1 MPGPGSSPLLPELSD
16 VLGHLL
22 WRGNARA
29 TAVLAEHLATPV
41 DAHGHAVLCAL
52 VDQGAPLSQQSVADR
67 LALSRTTLTTV
78 TGHLL
83 RHDLVARSRN
93 PDDRRAYLLSA
104 TPAGRRTLAGSR
116 RRLASADAE
125 LAAPLTTVEAEEL
138 LALLLRLLR
147 PALAAQGSDPPGEL
161 LDSLSFALTR
171 THALHHRVV
180 AEALR
185 PLGLEPRDLGALT
198 ALDALGP
205 VPQHELARTLGVSA
219 ASLVQVADD
228 LERVGAAE
236 RRRPSEDRRTQVLHP
251 LPAAPR
257 LLAQARTAAHPASA
271 AWTAPLPPTRLRRLR
286 RLLAQLVTA

>member
-1 MPGPGSSPLLPELSD
+1 MPGPEPSPLLPELSD

-29 TAVLAEHLATPV
+29 TAVLGDRLSPPL
-41 DAHGHAVLCAL
+41 DAHGHAVITVLA
-52 VDQGAPLSQQSVADR
+52 DHGAPLSQQAVADR
-67 LALSRTTLTTV
+67 LVLSRTTLTTV
-78 TGHLL
+78 AGLLL
-83 RHDLVARSRN
+83 RHDLLERTRN
-93 PDDRRAYLLSA
+93 PEDRRAYLLRT
-104 TPAGRRTLAGSR
+104 TPAGRRALSGAR
-116 RRLASADAE
+116 RRLAAADAE
-125 LAAPLTTVEAEEL
+125 LAAPLTAAEAEEL

-147 PALAAQGSDPPGEL
+147 PALTAQGSDPPEEL
-161 LDSLSFALTR
+161 LGSLSFVLTR

-185 PLGLEPRDLGALT
+185 PLDLEPRDLGALT

-236 RRRPSEDRRTQVLHP
+236 RRRPREDRRTQVLHP

-257 LLAQARTAAHPASA
+257 LLAQARAAAHPASA
-271 AWTAPLPPTRLRRLR
+271 SWTAPLPPTRLRRLR
-286 RLLAQLVTA
+286 RLLARLVVG